1 MPRRLNQTSKTNPEA
16 QKYQHLYSEAKSNPD
31 SFAKIVIEEFEYRK
45 LESDSITQE
54 INAIETAFNP
64 DVSRLIIT
72 SFLNNPY
79 IFSDR
84 VSLPLFK
91 SCLDKVCLHSK
102 EMNQSE
108 LIQTLMICKSKLFG
122 AVMHDHKNI
131 PQFKEMMIY
140 FLEKTRALSASS
152 RADFLNLKYEIF
164 DLLKL
169 PKLDDEVKDAI
180 IKSLNLRS
188 KALISVVKGDNKDLI
203 SKIYESPESLNDK
216 DQLNNGA
223 LHYACCLGNVDAI
236 MMLQGIAE
244 INSSKNYFGQAPLNL
259 FPSDRNEEKKKL
271 LIFGKDLQNMQPPQK
286 FIHTFKNLSDDG
298 KKQLFSK
305 FLEHKKFPNSASALT
320 PDELQDFFATFRKDE
335 VAFQK
340 LADLIID
347 KPENQEFIKLINGS
361 KLFDQDFKDDLK
373 FKSKTLAERLIVDFN
388 SLNDEDERKALLT
401 NILQNINPKSPSGES
416 PPLKD
421 EDLKDFFKIFLRN
434 EEYEELFDKFRDND
448 KKFAELRMN
457 KEELIEPIHD
467 EFELEDFISF
477 LNIFSS
483 SDFKEKSEEIKG
495 QVEGY
500 VSDFKGGFNLAFK
513 RAFDMPEN
521 HLALSNLYLNYPEET
536 KEIFTLEKLAILLDS
551 DLQVVQKQKLLIKVL
566 EMDSDESEKLNLIK
580 FALKSTWDKGK
591 IFFPNTESAEAQELL
606 EKLNAQ
612 QITQILLEILFE
624 EIDSTNSEYIKNK
637 YEDERY
643 FIKFFFES
651 PRFNYQERSDF
662 LDKSCEENHNLV
674 RQAINSNNE
683 GSISLMQNL
692 SINLI
697 RLELIDNFFDFS
709 SELKA
714 KLLST
719 ALNSENIKNDQKIA
733 LLKGLLATNDQEK
746 LNLIYDY
753 FLNKDLASAQELFT
767 QEVVGTLFKSNLNE
781 EKKLDLG
788 KKILSYDGLDEEL
801 KANIS
806 SFLPAE
812 FISSLSRDQ
821 ETVEPKV
828 EAQQR
833 SDFSAK
839 RVTQKSGSSS
849 PDQISSQDSSSPVEV
864 DSNESSPS
872 NLGLSAST
880 SEFFAIRAGGNDSQ
894 STSPSETFSAD
905 SASPDQLVVS
915 APSSPDGLVIS
926 ASPSPDE
933 RRGAPNS
940 PSSITGATIG
950 VGSSGP
956 EISSAIAI
964 VDNVLSAED
973 CEELQKIL
981 TGRVFGGFRD
991 VRSYTSEEFIPDS
1004 PLKIFHVNFKNTYP
1018 FGNGGISL
1026 SEGKLKEKFHEEHFD
1041 KLLKK
1046 IHESNERFD
1055 QQRLK
1060 SYLYAILAISTG
1072 ESDSIPNFFECYD
1085 HLIKNTRGANTV
1097 GPGHGSWIEKPEDYV
1112 KLKIIITEM
1121 ERIRD
1126 ESSKEGNPAFTEKNL
1141 HNWMRAQLQDRRIEE
1156 FNYLENKEFVE
1167 NLIKASDD
1175 KSSDAKAS
1183 ELKIVEDYL
1192 KSFLNQNTSFLDK
1205 LATFSVST
1213 DENEVKDKVK
1223 DKDLANHL
1231 LDDLFEKM
1239 ASKNSSFGIV
1249 AQDTYNG
1256 QLQNLR
1262 ENLMQKINLFK
1273 EKLSSGKLSDLETDD
1288 DHLILDL
1295 ILEIPT
1301 QFDDILKRKLV
1312 GNSFEI
1318 QPKIRSFT
1326 ENLGSR
1332 ESIFEFRKTCSEQA
1346 DQYREIARKLRASP
1360 AKSGPAR

>member
-1 MPRRLNQTSKTNPEA
+1 MPRRPNQTSKTNTEA
-16 QKYQHLYSEAKSNPD
+16 KKYQDLYLKAKSSPD
-31 SFAKIVIEEFEYRK
+31 SFAKIVIEEFEYRE

-54 INAIETAFNP
+54 INLIEKAFNP
-64 DVSRLIIT
+64 DESRLIIT
-72 SFLNNPY
+72 SFLNNPF
-79 IFSDR
+79 ILSDR

-91 SCLDKVCLHSK
+91 TCLDKVCLPAREINH
-102 EMNQSE
+102 QSE

-122 AVMHDHKNI
+122 AVMNDHENI

-140 FLEKTRALSASS
+140 FLEKTRALMDGSKNDFS
-152 RADFLNLKYEIF
+152 RLKYEIF

-169 PKLDDEVKDAI
+169 PKLDDKVKDAI
-180 IKSLNLRS
+180 ITSLNLRS
-188 KALISVVKGDNKDLI
+188 RALISVVKSDNQTLI

-244 INSSKNYFGQAPLNL
+244 INSEKNSFGQAPLNL
-259 FPSDRNEEKKKL
+259 FPSDRKEEKKKL
-271 LIFGKDLQNMQPPQK
+271 LIFGNDLRNIKPPQK
-286 FIHTFKNLSDDG
+286 FIHTFKNLSDVG

-305 FLEHKKFPNSASALT
+305 FLEQKKFPYSDSEL
-320 PDELQDFFATFRKDE
+320 DEPGLKDFFKTFRQDE
-335 VAFQK
+335 VAFQN
-340 LADLIID
+340 LANLTKD
-347 KPENQEFIKLINGS
+347 KPENQEFIALINGS
-361 KLFDQDFKDDLK
+361 DLFDKEFKDDLK
-373 FKSKTLAERLIVDFN
+373 FKSKTLAERLIESYE
-388 SLNDEDERKALLT
+388 SLDNDDEKKLFLSYV
-401 NILQNINPKSPSGES
+401 LQNINPESPSPEIS
-416 PPLKD
+416 PLD
-421 EDLKDFFKIFLRN
+421 DDDVYNFFKIFLRN
-434 EEYEELFDKFRDND
+434 NEYEELFDQFRDED
-448 KKFAELRMN
+448 EEFADIRMKKEG
-457 KEELIEPIHD
+457 LIEPIPD
-467 EFELEDFISF
+467 ELELEDFINF
-477 LNIFSS
+477 LYIFSS

-495 QVEGY
+495 QVKGY
-500 VSDFKGGFNLAFK
+500 VLDFKGESNLAFE

-521 HLALSNLYLNYPEET
+521 HWALSNLYLNYPEET
-536 KEIFTLEKLAILLDS
+536 KEIFTHEKLAILLDS

-566 EMDSDESEKLNLIK
+566 ETDSDESEKLNLIK

-624 EIDSTNSEYIKNK
+624 EISPSNTGYNTNKNADEK
-637 YEDERY
+637 YL
-643 FIKFFFES
+643 IKFLFES

-683 GSISLMQNL
+683 GSINIIQNL

-697 RLELIDNFFDFS
+697 RLELEHNVFGCS
-709 SELKA
+709 PELKA

-719 ALNSENIKNDQKIA
+719 ALDSENINSEEKIA
-733 LLKGLLATNDQEK
+733 LLTALFATNDQEK

-753 FLNKDLASAQELFT
+753 FLNKDLASTQKLLT
-767 QEVVGTLFKSNLNE
+767 QEVVVALFTSNLDQ
-781 EKKLDLG
+781 EKKLNLG
-788 KKILSYDGLDEEL
+788 GRILSYAGLDEEL

-806 SFLPAE
+806 SLN
-812 FISSLSRDQ
+812 LDQ
-821 ETVEPKV
+821 NTVESKV
-828 EAQQR
+828 KTQQR
-833 SDFSAK
+833 TDFSAI
-839 RVTQKSGSSS
+839 RAESGSPS

-864 DSNESSPS
+864 ASNESSAS
-872 NLGLSAST
+872 NLGLSELTLSF
-880 SEFFAIRAGGNDSQ
+880 SAIRRIEGSNSE
-894 STSPSETFSAD
+894 STSPIETLSQDSESR
-905 SASPDQLVVS
+905 DQRVVS
-915 APSSPDGLVIS
+915 APSSPDEQEIS
-926 ASPSPDE
+926 AGLASPVE
-933 RRGAPNS
+933 NGAPNS

-964 VDNVLSAED
+964 VDNVLSVED

-1004 PLKIFHVNFKNTYP
+1004 PLKIFNVNFIKNNP
-1018 FGNGGISL
+1018 SGNDGISL

-1097 GPGHGSWIEKPEDYV
+1097 GPGHGSWIARPKDYV
-1112 KLKIIITEM
+1112 KLKIIIREM
-1121 ERIRD
+1121 ERIHD
-1126 ESSKEGNPAFTEKNL
+1126 ESSQEVNPAFTEKNL
-1141 HNWMRAQLQDRRIEE
+1141 YNWMRAQLQDKRIEE
-1156 FNYLENKEFVE
+1156 FNYLENKEFAE
-1167 NLIKASDD
+1167 SLIKAFDD
-1175 KSSDAKAS
+1175 ETTDPKKS
-1183 ELKIVEDYL
+1183 EFGIVKE
-1192 KSFLNQNTSFLDK
+1192 SFKKLLNQNTIFLDK
-1205 LATFSVST
+1205 LAKFSVST
-1213 DENEVKDKVK
+1213 DENE

-1231 LDDLFEKM
+1231 LDDLFKKM

-1249 AQDTYNG
+1249 AKNLYDE
-1256 QLQNLR
+1256 QLKDLR
-1262 ENLMQKINLFK
+1262 ENLTTKINEFK
-1273 EKLSSGKLSDLETDD
+1273 EKLSIVELSKLDTVD

-1301 QFDDILKRKLV
+1301 KFDDILKTKLR

-1318 QPKIRSFT
+1318 EDKIEDFT
-1326 ENLGSR
+1326 KKLGAR
-1332 ESIFEFRKTCSEQA
+1332 KSIFDFRKTCASQA
-1346 DQYREIARKLRASP
+1346 EVYANKARELGSSP
-1360 AKSGPAR
+1360 AKSGPTR